1 MMRATPARSYS
12 PISAFPT
19 AKHGKTAR
27 SIRAIPIIQKP
38 PIFGGFFNRSFI
50 DLKGKPCYNREKGQ
64 LPVLSAHFQPKVDFS
79 PRKIRAQALALRIST
94 ASRRC
99 HSEWREAKS
108 NCTAAPQAES
118 RRLFAQDDREGSFS

>member
-27 SIRAIPIIQKP
+27 SIRAISIIQKP

-64 LPVLSAHFQPKVDFS
+64 LPVLSAHFQPKVDIFPS
-79 PRKIRAQALALRIST
+79 QDPSVSARPTVST

-99 HSEWREAKS
+99 HSEWSEAKS

-118 RRLFAQDDREGSFS
+118 RRLFAQDNREGSFS